1 LSEFWS
7 ETNQSEFVQL
17 NPPMTTHPSVN
28 RPPVLPLIA
37 AVLISLTL
45 AAKSRAASLLL
56 DFGPTTATDT
66 DVTLSMGHFAG
77 AVPANETSWNMI
89 TGDKASGLV
98 FSDGS
103 AADGISVDL
112 GRSGFGTTDAVDFG
126 INVFT
131 SSALGGQLK
140 NGIYTNTSPLKD
152 GVFASGTTTMNTNIL
167 GIRVNGL
174 AAGTYTLYISG
185 RNTSTAVSAPAR
197 FFCAAGPSAS
207 SFSFSTNTTP
217 FVDELNSGT
226 PPGGGIPSQND
237 VVTGAFAYGDNCVH
251 LAANV
256 NEGEALFFAVT
267 GIANNEMRGF
277 LNALEIV
284 PGTPVL
290 TNFPA
295 TIGVQPAGHSVYEGA
310 TVSID
315 NVKFGGVPPLFYQWY
330 RNGELIPNATNTTI
344 TLSNVTASVA
354 GNYSV
359 RVSNSVATN
368 FSSNALI
375 TIVPLFNT
383 GQASN
388 IWNLLPGDRFYVT
401 VAGTSGERGMTYN
414 PATTN
419 VLLVSQ
425 VPSNNVVVLDAATG
439 AEKYFLQLG
448 DIGQAPAAINV
459 VGATED
465 GVIYGANVTANA
477 GSSSTPFNLWQWAN
491 DDASTLPVLLLSGDP
506 GYASPDTGGLRW
518 GDNIAVRGAGSDAQI
533 LLAPGSGTNVCLM
546 LASEFFAPHILTIS
560 GVPSGFARFGIAFGP
575 GENTFWAKTLN
586 RPLYLIHYDLNSGLG
601 EVVQTYTNLPD
612 TFRFIS
618 TDKDQK
624 WMAGVMRVAPG
635 LSDNVRLYDISDLS
649 AGPVLKDQ
657 ELYDT
662 QNGNNFLDGAG
673 TGATAIGDNFV
684 FALNSQNGI
693 KAFLIDPNFTPSL
706 DAFQITSVR
715 PQTGSNL
722 VLTWE
727 SVPGHVYQVQSK
739 IALTDPNWSDVG
751 APITATEAATSITNS
766 ISGPTRFYRV
776 RGL

>member
-1 LSEFWS
+1 M
-7 ETNQSEFVQL
+7 TT
-17 NPPMTTHPSVN
+17 NPPVN

-37 AVLISLTL
+37 AVLISLTWTANSQ
-45 AAKSRAASLLL
+45 AAALLL

-89 TGDKASGLV
+89 TGDTASGLV
-98 FSDGS
+98 FSDGTP
-103 AADGISVDL
+103 ADGISIDL
-112 GRSGFGTTDAVDFG
+112 GRSGFGITDAVDFD

-152 GVFASGTTTMNTNIL
+152 GVFASGTTAVNTNIL
-167 GIRVNGL
+167 GLRVNGL
-174 AAGTYTLYISG
+174 AAGTYTLYLSG
-185 RNTSTAVSAPAR
+185 RNTSTAVTAPAR
-197 FFCAAGPSAS
+197 FFCATGPSAT
-207 SFSFSTNTTP
+207 SFSFSTNSTA
-217 FVDELNSGT
+217 FVDEANSAST
-226 PPGGGIPSQND
+226 PGVGFPTQND
-237 VVTGAFAYGDNCVH
+237 AVTSTFAYGDNCVH
-251 LAANV
+251 LVADV
-256 NEGEALFFAVT
+256 HEGDALFLAVT
-267 GIANNEMRGF
+267 GIAANEMRGF

-284 PGTPVL
+284 SGAPVL

-295 TIGVQPAGHSVYEGA
+295 TVGVQPAGHSVYEGA
-310 TVSID
+310 TVSIN
-315 NVKFGGVPPLFYQWY
+315 NVKYGGVPPLFYQWY
-330 RNGELIPNATNTTI
+330 LNGDLIPNATNAAITI
-344 TLSNVTASVA
+344 SNATAAQS

-359 RVSNSVATN
+359 LVSNSVASN
-368 FSSNALI
+368 LSSNAVI
-375 TIVPLFNT
+375 NIVPLFNT
-383 GQASN
+383 GQADN

-459 VGATED
+459 IGATDD
-465 GVIYGANVTANA
+465 GVVYGANVTANA
-477 GSSSTPFNLWQWAN
+477 GSSSTPFNLWQWTD
-491 DDASTLPVLLLSGDP
+491 DDAATLPVMLLSGDP
-506 GYASPDTGGLRW
+506 GYTSPDAVGLRW
-518 GDNIAVRGAGSDAQI
+518 GDNIAVRGAGSEAQI

-546 LASEFFAPHILTIS
+546 LASEFFAPRILTIS

-586 RPLYLIHYDLNSGLG
+586 QPLYLIHYDLNSGLG
-601 EVVQTYTNLPD
+601 EVVQTYTNLPP

-624 WMAGVMRVAPG
+624 WMAGVMRVASG
-635 LSDNVRLYDISDLS
+635 LPDNVRLYDISDLS
-649 AGPVLKDQ
+649 RGPVLKDQ

-693 KAFLIDPNFTPSL
+693 KAFLIDPDFTPSL

-715 PQTGSNL
+715 PQAGANL

-739 IALTDPNWSDVG
+739 TALTDPDWNDVG
-751 APITATEAATSITNS
+751 EPITAMETATSITNS
-766 ISGPTRFYRV
+766 VSGATRFYRV

>member
-1 LSEFWS
+1 
-7 ETNQSEFVQL
+7 
-17 NPPMTTHPSVN
+17 MTTNPFRN
-28 RPPVLPLIA
+28 RSSVLPLIA

-45 AAKSRAASLLL
+45 ATNSPAASLLL

-77 AVPANETSWNMI
+77 AVPANETSWNTI
-89 TGDKASGLV
+89 TGDKASDLV
-98 FSDGS
+98 YSDGS
-103 AADGISVDL
+103 SAAGVSVDL
-112 GRSGFGTTDAVDFG
+112 GRSGFGVSDAVDFG

-152 GVFASGTTTMNTNIL
+152 GVFASGTTSANTNIL
-167 GIRVNGL
+167 GIRVDGL

-185 RNTSTAVSAPAR
+185 RNTSTAVSSPAR
-197 FFCAAGPSAS
+197 FFCATGPSAN
-207 SFSFSTNTTP
+207 SFSFSTNATA

-237 VVTGAFAYGDNCVH
+237 VVTGTFAYGDNCVH
-251 LAANV
+251 LVATI
-256 NEGEALFFAVT
+256 NEGDALFFAVT
-267 GIANNEMRGF
+267 GNATNEMRGF

-284 PGTPVL
+284 PGAPVL

-295 TIGVQPAGHSVYEGA
+295 TVGVQPAGHSVYEGA
-310 TVSID
+310 TVSIN
-315 NVKFGGVPPLFYQWY
+315 NVKYGGVPPLFYQWY
-330 RNGELIPNATNTTI
+330 LNGELIPNATNTAITI
-344 TLSNVTASVA
+344 SNATAAAS

-359 RVSNSVATN
+359 QVSNSVAFN
-368 FSSNALI
+368 LSSNALI
-375 TIVPLFNT
+375 TVVPLFNT

-401 VAGTSGERGMTYN
+401 VSGTSGERGMAYN
-414 PATTN
+414 PVTTN
-419 VLLVSQ
+419 LLLVSQ

-459 VGATED
+459 IGVADD
-465 GVIYGANVTANA
+465 GVVYGANVTANA

-491 DDASTLPVLLLSGDP
+491 DDASTVPVQVLSGDP
-506 GYASPDTGGLRW
+506 GFALPDTSGLRW
-518 GDNIAVRGAGSDAQI
+518 GDVIAVRGAGTETQI
-533 LLAPGSGTNVCLM
+533 LLAPGSGTNICL
-546 LASEFFAPHILTIS
+546 LTTSDGFGFFPTILTIS

-575 GENTFWAKTLN
+575 GENTFWAKTRN
-586 RPLYLIHYDLNSGLG
+586 QPLYLIHYDLNSGLG

-624 WMAGVMRVAPG
+624 WMAGVMSVASG
-635 LSDNVRLYDISDLS
+635 LSDNVRLYDISDLA

-662 QNGNNFLDGAG
+662 QNGNNFLNGAG

-684 FALNSQNGI
+684 FALDSQNGI

-715 PQTGSNL
+715 PQAGSNL

-727 SVPGHVYQVQSK
+727 SVPSHVYQVQSK
-739 IALTDPNWSDVG
+739 TALTDPIWSDVG
-751 APITATEAATSITNS
+751 EPITAIDVTTSITNS
-766 ISGPTRFYRV
+766 ISGASRFYRV